1 MQLDC
6 LIKFYLDFTKQNK
19 KAMIKF
25 TPAAQYLQR
34 SSRAVHSDRE
44 TAFCR
49 HETDT
54 LLTFYK
60 MK

>member
-1 MQLDC
+1 MRSGCVTQLDC

-34 SSRAVHSDRE
+34 SSRAV
-44 TAFCR
+44 TATEKPLFA
-49 HETDT
+49 D
-54 LLTFYK
+54 
-60 MK
+60 MKPIYC

>member
-1 MQLDC
+1 M
-6 LIKFYLDFTKQNK
+6 K
-19 KAMIKF
+19 KAAIKF
-25 TPAAQYLQR
+25 TLAAQCLQR

-44 TAFCR
+44 TALCR

>member
-25 TPAAQYLQR
+25 TPAVLSLRYW
-34 SSRAVHSDRE
+34 SRATHGD
-44 TAFCR
+44 
-49 HETDT
+49 
-54 LLTFYK
+54 
-60 MK
+60 